1 MKSSIRAFRAA
12 AVIAAAAGLLVTS
25 TASAATVKQ
34 FKLLDHPDGG
44 ENPPPYGL
52 RFDNLF
58 TTIGGTGGV
67 TLFSM
72 SHFNDTILTVTD
84 NGGSLKINVKGTL
97 YGGVK
102 SGGGVGYGAGAYAL
116 DFTYN
121 MNVSAV
127 GTGWKVDPNHPTNAG
142 TLTSLGNAQVAA
154 GTVFNFSD
162 KDGNENHSFQ
172 FVQDDHR
179 LGNHPSYANQGY
191 WVGRGWFMNSQ
202 MTPGTH
208 DFLFLGVEL
217 IPLPS
222 PVGMATAGLFAL
234 AAVRRRR

>member
-25 TASAATVKQ
+25 MASAATVKQ
-34 FKLLDHPDGG
+34 FKLQDHPDGG

-52 RFDNLF
+52 RWDNLF
-58 TTIGGTGGV
+58 TTFGGAGGV
-67 TLFSM
+67 TVFSM

-84 NGGSLKINVKGTL
+84 SGGALKINVKGTL

-102 SGGGVGYGAGAYAL
+102 AGAGLGFGEGAYAL

-121 MNVSAV
+121 MNVSAN
-127 GTGWKVDPNHPTNAG
+127 GTGWKVDPNHPSNKG
-142 TLTSLGNAQVAA
+142 TLTSLGNAQVAV
-154 GTVFNFSD
+154 GTVMEFAD

-172 FVQDDHR
+172 FVQDNHR
-179 LGNHPSYANQGY
+179 LGNYPAFFNQGF
-191 WVGRGWFMNSQ
+191 WVGRGWFMNGQ
-202 MTPGTH
+202 MTAGTH

>member
-1 MKSSIRAFRAA
+1 MKAFTCGLRPAA
-12 AVIAAAAGLLVTS
+12 LIAAAAGIWCAS
-25 TASAATVKQ
+25 MASAATVKQ

-58 TTIGGTGGV
+58 TTVGGSGGV
-67 TLFSM
+67 TVFSM
-72 SHFNDTILTVTD
+72 NHFNDTILTVTD
-84 NGGSLKINVKGTL
+84 FGGSMKINIKGTL

-102 SGGGVGYGAGAYAL
+102 SGPGLGFGEGAYAL

-121 MNVSAV
+121 MNVSAN
-127 GTGWKVDPNHPTNAG
+127 GTGWKVDPNHPSNKG
-142 TLTSLGNAQVAA
+142 SLTSLGNAQVAI
-154 GTVFNFSD
+154 GTVMEFSD

-172 FVQDDHR
+172 FLQDDHR
-179 LGNHPSYANQGY
+179 LGNYPAFANKGY
-191 WVGRGWFMNSQ
+191 WVGRGWFMNAQ
-202 MTPGTH
+202 MTAGTH

-222 PVGMATAGLFAL
+222 PVGLASAGLFAL